1 MYFHRNGVIIFMM
14 FISMKYVKEGMVI
27 GKSLYDDDLKL
38 IIKDGI
44 KLRKN
49 QIDKIISLGYMGIYI
64 ADEQSDELDIQ
75 DIVRE
80 DLRNTAFK
88 TVKEIFINKNSENDN
103 LDYLPDISKV
113 NDVISEIIEE
123 LLSKDVLLIDMM
135 NLKTYDGYT
144 FYHSV
149 NVAIISLVIG
159 IELGIEGER
168 LKKLG
173 IGALFHDIGKMFVE
187 VNILNKKAK
196 LTTEEFEEIKNHSRY
211 GYEYIKGKLKLDE
224 DIFECILQHHERY
237 DGTGYPDKLNTE
249 KINIFARII
258 IICDVYDALVSN
270 RTYREGIL
278 PSEAIEYIMANSGIM
293 FDPKI
298 VKAFIKKVVP
308 FPIGTIVKLSN
319 GLVGIVARNYEQ
331 YGMRP
336 SVKVIRDI
344 NNNKIDYYYINL
356 KDDMNY
362 SNVTIIKILPF

>member
-1 MYFHRNGVIIFMM
+1 MR
-14 FISMKYVKEGMVI
+14 YVKEGMVI
-27 GKSLYDDDLKL
+27 GKSLYDDNLNL
-38 IIKDGI
+38 IIKEGI
-44 KLRKN
+44 KLKKN
-49 QIDKIISLGYMGIYI
+49 QIDKIILLGYTGVYI
-64 ADEQSDELDIQ
+64 ADKQSEELNIKDVVSEEI
-75 DIVRE
+75 
-80 DLRNTAFK
+80 RNTALK
-88 TVKEIFINKNSENDN
+88 IVKEIYVKSNSEEDDSN
-103 LDYLPDISKV
+103 YQPDICKV
-113 NDVISEIIEE
+113 ENLISQILEE
-123 LLSKDVLLIDMM
+123 LLSKDVLLIDMI

-159 IELGIEGER
+159 IELGIEDDR

-173 IGALFHDIGKMFVE
+173 MGALFHDIGKMFVD

-196 LTTEEFEEIKNHSRY
+196 LTTEEFKEIKNHSRY
-211 GYEYIKGKLKLDE
+211 GYEYIKGKLELDQ

-237 DGTGYPDKLNTE
+237 NGTGYPNKIKDK

-258 IICDVYDALVSN
+258 TICDVYDALVSN

-298 VKAFIKKVVP
+298 VKVFVKKVVP
-308 FPIGTIVKLSN
+308 FSIGTIVKLSN

-336 SVKVIRDI
+336 SIKVLRDI
-344 NNNKIDYYYINL
+344 NDNEIDYYYINL
-356 KDDMNY
+356 KDDINY
-362 SNVTIIKILPF
+362 SNVTIIKVLPS